1 MKNTTENCK
10 LLVTDI
16 AFGKRGFFTYDEE
29 IKPVYEVV
37 FEGEWFGIFGK
48 EKTTGETVF
57 IKRIA
62 KEKSCA
68 LRLAEILNE
77 NKVSVYHAK
86 DVLKDFLVEPLL

>member
-1 MKNTTENCK
+1 M
-10 LLVTDI
+10 DD
-16 AFGKRGFFTYDEE
+16 DEV
-29 IKPVYEVV
+29 KPIYEVV
-37 FEGEWFGIFGK
+37 FEGERFGIFGR

-62 KEKSCA
+62 KEESCA

-77 NKVSVYHAK
+77 NKVSIHHAK

>member
-1 MKNTTENCK
+1 MRLEEG
-10 LLVTDI
+10 I
-16 AFGKRGFFTYDEE
+16 FTGDEE
-29 IKPVYEVV
+29 IRPEYEVV
-37 FEGEWFGIFGK
+37 FKGEWFGIFGK